1 MQGNRRLPPRLTAL
15 VALAFAVQATSGCL
29 SNEYRIPKEELARV
43 VQLPPSARG
52 ERVRVLQEL
61 GERRGEPVPAGRPPA
76 PWVGPRGPETA
87 VILEGEPEPELQVD
101 TGFDLHLDGGRYGQ
115 AAPPGHGGGWRA
127 PGPAPGGS
135 PRGGAGGVMAHTGE
149 AVMKGG
155 GSGKGEEVA
164 VLAVVLATLAV
175 FTAVGLA
182 ASEGARF
189 DGYTQM
195 RPEQPVHLKNAAGEE
210 LHLPLAALTV
220 DQVALATEA
229 TVKDDEGYGLRL
241 LDRRPLDRVG
251 PTFKVTLGPL
261 FEGPAADD
269 ARHESLSGFSSTIQ
283 VGGYFTPGLGL
294 VASLSL
300 GGGSD
305 STGRTFQRHSVG
317 AELQALPLR
326 AGPLA
331 LGGFGHAGLQLVGAG
346 DDFTSGP
353 AFGGGL
359 LLELAMSTRLA
370 FTLRGDWTS
379 TRLYERSGWLGNG
392 AVTAGLAIY

>member
-1 MQGNRRLPPRLTAL
+1 
-15 VALAFAVQATSGCL
+15 
-29 SNEYRIPKEELARV
+29 
-43 VQLPPSARG
+43 
-52 ERVRVLQEL
+52 
-61 GERRGEPVPAGRPPA
+61 
-76 PWVGPRGPETA
+76 
-87 VILEGEPEPELQVD
+87 
-101 TGFDLHLDGGRYGQ
+101 
-115 AAPPGHGGGWRA
+115 
-127 PGPAPGGS
+127 
-135 PRGGAGGVMAHTGE
+135 MAHTGE

-251 PTFKVTLGPL
+251 GTFKVSLGSL
-261 FEGPAADD
+261 FEPPPASDPGQ
-269 ARHESLSGFSSTIQ
+269 EWLSGFSSTIQ
-283 VGGYFTPGLGL
+283 VGGFFTPSLGL
-294 VASLSL
+294 LASLSL

-305 STGRTFQRHSVG
+305 RTGRTFQRHTVG
-317 AELQALPLR
+317 VELQALPLR
-326 AGPLA
+326 VGPLA
-331 LGGFGHAGLQLVGAG
+331 LGAFGQGGLQMVGEG
-346 DDFTSGP
+346 DDFTTGP
-353 AFGGGL
+353 ALGGGA
-359 LLELAMSTRLA
+359 LLELALSTRLA
-370 FTLRGDWTS
+370 FSLRAGWTS
-379 TRLYERSGWLGNG
+379 TRQDDRDRWMGNG
-392 AVTAGLAIY
+392 SVAAGLSIY